1 MKEYI
6 EYDWPQIPKELLYN
20 TVEQITKLQDHSPNK
35 LYKPFRSH
43 LIDDKKLL
51 DHLQPYFDFDV
62 HDQQAYYQVV
72 KRGLHTHIDRNR
84 TIVYNYLID
93 AGGDAVDTIWFE
105 DDRKTEQYRK
115 CIPSNTWHSLD
126 VSIPH
131 TVQGIT
137 GTRIA
142 VSVFERPVDKSEYQ
156 YTKWQS
162 NR

>member
-20 TVEQITKLQDHSPNK
+20 TVEQITKLQDHSPNNK
-35 LYKPFRSH
+35 YRPFRSY

-62 HDQQAYYQVV
+62 SDEQAFYQIVR
-72 KRGLHTHIDRNR
+72 RGLHTHIDQNR
-84 TIVYNYLID
+84 KIVYNYLID
-93 AGGDAVDTIWFE
+93 TGGDAVNTIWFE

-131 TVQGIT
+131 TVQGIK

-142 VSVFERPVDKSEYQ
+142 ITVFKKLDKNFIGYQ
-156 YTKWQS
+156 KK
-162 NR
+162 